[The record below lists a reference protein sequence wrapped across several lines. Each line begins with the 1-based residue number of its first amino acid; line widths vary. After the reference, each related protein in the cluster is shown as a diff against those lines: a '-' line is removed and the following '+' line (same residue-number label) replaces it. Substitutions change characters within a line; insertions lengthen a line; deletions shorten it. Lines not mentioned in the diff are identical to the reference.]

1 MSNRKRRKE
10 EQADPSQK
18 GVCHQDRFCN
28 IAYQELEEMSQQ
40 QQYDEISCRDVKVVA
55 SEVSNIRVILKF
67 FFIQIHFLVVTE
79 LICCYTNMYT
89 EFLCV
94 KFEC

>member
-55 SEVSNIRVILKF
+55 SKVSNIRVILKF
-67 FFIQIHFLVVTE
+67 FFYSDTFLG
-79 LICCYTNMYT
+79 CYRTDLLLHEHVYRV
-89 EFLCV
+89 FVC
-94 KFEC
+94 KF